1 MADYT
6 ATKNRK
12 NLIVFDDVKANMGAN
27 KGLSPIV
34 IELFLGGTKLKI
46 SLVFMS
52 QFYLKVLK
60 SPTHYIIM
68 KTPDKRELQQIA

>member
-52 QFYLKVLK
+52 QFF
-60 SPTHYIIM
+60 I
-68 KTPDKRELQQIA
+68 